1 LILAFVRFRVGVAG
15 NGDVAPPRLALLRLG
30 GRYAVGKDTTVM
42 RLQRVEGYG
51 ILMRNSPMV
60 VED

>member
-1 LILAFVRFRVGVAG
+1 MSARESHGRGPSQIGV
-15 NGDVAPPRLALLRLG
+15 VEVG

-42 RLQRVEGYG
+42 RLQHVEGYG
-51 ILMRNSPMV
+51 ILMRNRPMV